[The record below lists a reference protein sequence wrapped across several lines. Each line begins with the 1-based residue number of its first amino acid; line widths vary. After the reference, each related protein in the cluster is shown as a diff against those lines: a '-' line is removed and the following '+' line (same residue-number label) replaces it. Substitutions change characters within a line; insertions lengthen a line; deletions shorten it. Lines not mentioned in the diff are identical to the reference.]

1 MTSIT
6 IVNQNLRDVV
16 RPNVLPNVLNIG
28 LTGRMGAGKSTFA
41 RLLKEQGAAVV
52 DMDQISRQITAKDGL
67 AIAPIREAFGDGMI
81 ESSGTL
87 DRGRMRELIVRDAR
101 AKTQLERITHS
112 IISIEAIRQAH
123 EAALLNPMCII
134 YDIPLLV
141 DNHRWLDVL
150 DGIIVV
156 WCEREVQIARVLQ
169 RNPELN
175 REMVE
180 AIINVQAKDQQLLK
194 IGDVIVDNSENY
206 TNHLQACNQVNIL
219 AKYIKNLSLSKLN
232 L

>member
-1 MTSIT
+1 
-6 IVNQNLRDVV
+6 
-16 RPNVLPNVLNIG
+16 
-28 LTGRMGAGKSTFA
+28 
-41 RLLKEQGAAVV
+41 
-52 DMDQISRQITAKDGL
+52 
-67 AIAPIREAFGDGMI
+67 
-81 ESSGTL
+81 
-87 DRGRMRELIVRDAR
+87 
-101 AKTQLERITHS
+101 
-112 IISIEAIRQAH
+112 
-123 EAALLNPMCII
+123 
-134 YDIPLLV
+134 
-141 DNHRWLDVL
+141 
-150 DGIIVV
+150 V

-219 AKYIKNLSLSKLN
+219 TKYIKNLSLFKLS